1 MCSKERTIRDR
12 ESRGRYRP
20 VELLS
25 EGAPPEEAELDE
37 ELSEEDGL
45 QEDLSVGPGEDE
57 LEDELSEGESP
68 KEDELEEHP
77 SEEVPE
83 EDELDEDQS
92 EAFENLMLLKMINF
106 RGHDN
111 EMRLVRLV
119 LKKSPRL
126 NQLILF
132 TPTINHQ
139 KGSRSRKNQPK
150 GLKKDHMDTPQFI
163 ETKLLSLRKASP
175 NAQIILSEPDDSAIE
190 PLHCEGFVKVE

>member
-1 MCSKERTIRDR
+1 MLLLLSLAVRVGLNAYYYALLQLPARGYQCASKKELSGIRIRGRDR
-12 ESRGRYRP
+12 PLEELFQ
-20 VELLS
+20 VE
-25 EGAPPEEAELDE
+25 PPEEAELDE
-37 ELSEEDGL
+37 Y
-45 QEDLSVGPGEDE
+45 
-57 LEDELSEGESP
+57 
-68 KEDELEEHP
+68 
-77 SEEVPE
+77 
-83 EDELDEDQS
+83 QS

-119 LKKSPRL
+119 LKKSTRL
-126 NQLILF
+126 NQLILV
-132 TPTINHQ
+132 TPTSNLP

-190 PLHCEGFVKVE
+190 PLHCEGFVKVD